1 MAAATSADVANYI
14 YFIKREFSWW
24 GNKLASAHQQGN
36 KPSFDKEVK
45 FMLLQTFVEIAVW
58 YLDEWD
64 DSANNGMTV
73 VEFND
78 IQQHINAIANSFHWL
93 DID

>member
-1 MAAATSADVANYI
+1 MATTSIDVSNYI
-14 YFIKREFSWW
+14 YFIKRELSWW
-24 GNKLASAHQQGN
+24 GNNLATKHQIGD

-45 FMLLQTFVEIAVW
+45 FMLLQSFVEIAVW

-64 DSANNGMTV
+64 DSDNNGMTID
-73 VEFND
+73 EFND

-93 DID
+93 DLN